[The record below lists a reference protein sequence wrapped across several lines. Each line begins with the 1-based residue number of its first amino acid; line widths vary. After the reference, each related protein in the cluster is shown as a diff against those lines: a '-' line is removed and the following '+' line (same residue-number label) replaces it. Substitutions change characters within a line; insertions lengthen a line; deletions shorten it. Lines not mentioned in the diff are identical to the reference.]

1 MKSCYLPHCR
11 LLPSFISILQGS
23 PVVFDYWF
31 RWRSVL
37 PLQSALH
44 LKHLH
49 IWRMLSNGIQY
60 VTSYVMTNIEVV
72 TIAIQSLCSLIC
84 SVICVYEMC
93 VSYALST
100 CLQRFSCFSPWSE
113 DIRVTVQES
122 GDNNLHAGNCYWC
135 AYICLQFSICP
146 FCIVTLVNYYT
157 SKSEDLSISCQNT
170 FIETVPCYLSY

>member
-1 MKSCYLPHCR
+1 MVLSIVSPLRCLVETVRGKSLIVYEI
-11 LLPSFISILQGS
+11 LLSTSLQTIVLFYQYFTRF

-49 IWRMLSNGIQY
+49 IWRMLSNGIEY

-122 GDNNLHAGNCYWC
+122 GDNNLHAGSCYWC

-146 FCIVTLVNYYT
+146 FCIVTLVNYY
-157 SKSEDLSISCQNT
+157 
-170 FIETVPCYLSY
+170 

>member
-23 PVVFDYWF
+23 LVVFDYWF

-113 DIRVTVQES
+113 DIGVTVQDS
-122 GDNNLHAGNCYWC
+122 NLTSHN
-135 AYICLQFSICP
+135 LP
-146 FCIVTLVNYYT
+146 TRRKVLLVRLH
-157 SKSEDLSISCQNT
+157 LSPVQ
-170 FIETVPCYLSY
+170 YLPILYCHIGKLLYK